1 MDLQATYSVLD
12 LKLSMLI
19 EEIDKECKQGMIDIL
34 HFKILLYFVFN
45 TYSLPFLRDHASI
58 DFRFHL

>member
-1 MDLQATYSVLD
+1 VLD

-34 HFKILLYFVFN
+34 PFKIQLYA
-45 TYSLPFLRDHASI
+45 LRDVP
-58 DFRFHL
+58 FRDEEKAHRFYL